1 MRVPSGDHVGD
12 ASGKSPSV
20 ICVGAPPATG
30 TTKMCGRRSYVKPTP
45 SKRYLRV
52 KMTCAGRDL
61 PRSSSRSGSCHP
73 PTRVTK
79 ARRVES
85 GDHPRSE
92 EHTSE
97 LQSPCN
103 LVCRLLLEKKKEIP
117 SAGGGAGLVMLDCP
131 PNMSIALWL

>member
-1 MRVPSGDHVGD
+1 MAYCLFFFFNDTATTEIYTLSLHD
-12 ASGKSPSV
+12 ALPISV
-20 ICVGAPPATG
+20 ICFGGPPATG

-52 KMTCAGRDL
+52 EITWAGRDL

-85 GDHPRSE
+85 GDHA
-92 EHTSE
+92 T
-97 LQSPCN
+97 
-103 LVCRLLLEKKKEIP
+103 
-117 SAGGGAGLVMLDCP
+117 P
-131 PNMSIALWL
+131 P